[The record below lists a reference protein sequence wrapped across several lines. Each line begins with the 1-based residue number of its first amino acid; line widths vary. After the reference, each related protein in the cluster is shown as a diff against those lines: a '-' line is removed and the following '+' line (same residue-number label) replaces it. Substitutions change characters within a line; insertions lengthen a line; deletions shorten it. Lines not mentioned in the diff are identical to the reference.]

1 MNVVLEDTGHV
12 LGDVYGRTAEVTS
25 VQGHGALPSPL
36 SLRCGTFGPL
46 ALDTAQCAIEGTDN
60 ALDHLVGT
68 IILQGKARLSQEP
81 NGGGGGA
88 RVDNEAV

>member
-46 ALDTAQCAIEGTDN
+46 ALDTAQCALQID
-60 ALDHLVGT
+60 VG
-68 IILQGKARLSQEP
+68 LESAS
-81 NGGGGGA
+81 
-88 RVDNEAV
+88 

>member
-12 LGDVYGRTAEVTS
+12 LGDVYGGTAEVTS

-46 ALDTAQCAIEGTDN
+46 ALDTAQCA
-60 ALDHLVGT
+60 L
-68 IILQGKARLSQEP
+68 
-81 NGGGGGA
+81 
-88 RVDNEAV
+88 